1 MFINSSTFSLVLVLI
16 TKWRCRYVSSIINNI
31 HSYRHSIYVYRHKNL
46 QRFIV
51 CSYWTA
57 YFRDRLM
64 LCLYDYKTINGGVG
78 MSKYSLD
85 ITSKDKPF
93 INIEVEDDR
102 VLLGA
107 YEGGKIAR
115 RLFFINKEQLELL
128 IDGLRAANILI
139 HNEVD
144 LSQFIIHK

>member
-1 MFINSSTFSLVLVLI
+1 
-16 TKWRCRYVSSIINNI
+16 
-31 HSYRHSIYVYRHKNL
+31 
-46 QRFIV
+46 
-51 CSYWTA
+51 
-57 YFRDRLM
+57 
-64 LCLYDYKTINGGVG
+64 

-107 YEGGKIAR
+107 YENGKIAR

-144 LSQFIIHK
+144 LSQFIHK